1 MTTQTPPTAIPMSA
15 FRLSD
20 DLIFLSGQ
28 LAFNAEGQIEGD
40 ITAQTTQCLQNIQA
54 ILRAQGLD
62 MSDIIKSTVWLTQK
76 SDFAAYNNA
85 YRSFFGEGPYP
96 ARSTVVSEL
105 VLEGARIEIEVIAR
119 HHA

>member
-1 MTTQTPPTAIPMSA
+1 MPTQTPPTAIPMSA
-15 FRLSD
+15 FQLSD

-119 HHA
+119 RHA